1 MKRNKIV
8 VFKGGLGNQLFQYV
22 FYTYLQHKG
31 FKVRYLNKAK
41 NSHNGLEVNKYFQ
54 TNMKAVSFYIDL
66 LLRICYKF
74 RLTVLQHFRADDIG
88 FNINKIIFDG
98 YWHNQAFYVQDLKF
112 KKLNLNAKNANV
124 FDLITK
130 TNSVSIHVR
139 RGDYL
144 TPKNIEIF
152 GGICTLEYYK
162 QAIEEIKKR
171 LSNPKFFIFSND
183 IEWCEENFK
192 ELQPTYISWN
202 AGNDSIYDM
211 YLMSCCKANI
221 IANSSFSYWGARLG
235 TNNIVVYPNKWFN
248 NQPTP
253 DIFDESWISID
264 VL

>member
-1 MKRNKIV
+1 MKNK
-8 VFKGGLGNQLFQYV
+8 GN
-22 FYTYLQHKG
+22 
-31 FKVRYLNKAK
+31 KVRYLNKAK
-41 NSHNGLEVNKYFQ
+41 ESHNGLEVNKYFQ
-54 TNMKAVSFYIDL
+54 TEMKEVPFYIGYL
-66 LLRICYKF
+66 IRICYKINVSLLN
-74 RLTVLQHFRADDIG
+74 RIRVDDSNFDI
-88 FNINKIIFDG
+88 KQTIFDG

-112 KKLNLNAKNANV
+112 KKLNLNMKNAKV

-144 TPKNIEIF
+144 APNNLEIF

-202 AGNDSIYDM
+202 AGNDSIYGGV
-211 YLMSCCKANI
+211 I
-221 IANSSFSYWGARLG
+221 
-235 TNNIVVYPNKWFN
+235 
-248 NQPTP
+248 
-253 DIFDESWISID
+253 
-264 VL
+264 

>member
-1 MKRNKIV
+1 MKIV
-8 VFKGGLGNQLFQYV
+8 IFKGGLGNQLFQYV
-22 FYTYLQHKG
+22 FYTYLKNKG
-31 FKVRYLNKAK
+31 NKVRYLNKAK
-41 NSHNGLEVNKYFQ
+41 ESHNGLEVNKYFQ
-54 TNMKAVSFYIDL
+54 TEMKEVPFYIGYL
-66 LLRICYKF
+66 IRICYKINVSLLN
-74 RLTVLQHFRADDIG
+74 RIRVDDSNFDI
-88 FNINKIIFDG
+88 KQTIFDG

-112 KKLNLNAKNANV
+112 KKLNLNMKNAKV

-144 TPKNIEIF
+144 APNNLEIF

-162 QAIEEIKKR
+162 KAIKEIEKR

-192 ELQPTYISWN
+192 DLQPTYVSWN
-202 AGNDSIYDM
+202 IGNDSIYDM

-235 TNNIVVYPNKWFN
+235 SKNIVVYPNKWFN

>member
-1 MKRNKIV
+1 MIYRRLNIN
-8 VFKGGLGNQLFQYV
+8 LTQY
-22 FYTYLQHKG
+22 
-31 FKVRYLNKAK
+31 
-41 NSHNGLEVNKYFQ
+41 
-54 TNMKAVSFYIDL
+54 
-66 LLRICYKF
+66 CYKINVSLLN
-74 RLTVLQHFRADDIG
+74 RIRVDDSNFDI
-88 FNINKIIFDG
+88 KQTIFDG

-112 KKLNLNAKNANV
+112 KKLNLNMKNAKV

-144 TPKNIEIF
+144 APNNLEIF

>member
-1 MKRNKIV
+1 MKIV
-8 VFKGGLGNQLFQYV
+8 IFKGGLGNQLFQYV
-22 FYTYLQHKG
+22 FYTYLKNKG
-31 FKVRYLNKAK
+31 NKVRYLNKAK
-41 NSHNGLEVNKYFQ
+41 ESHNGLEVNKYFQ
-54 TNMKAVSFYIDL
+54 TEMKEVPFYIGYL
-66 LLRICYKF
+66 IRICYKINVSLLN
-74 RLTVLQHFRADDIG
+74 RIRVDDSNFDI
-88 FNINKIIFDG
+88 KQTIFDG

-112 KKLNLNAKNANV
+112 KKLNLNMKNAKV

-144 TPKNIEIF
+144 APNNLEIF

>member
-1 MKRNKIV
+1 MKIV
-8 VFKGGLGNQLFQYV
+8 IFKGGLGNQLFQYV
-22 FYTYLQHKG
+22 FYTYLKNKG
-31 FKVRYLNKAK
+31 NKVRYLNKAK
-41 NSHNGLEVNKYFQ
+41 ESHNGLEVNKYFQ
-54 TNMKAVSFYIDL
+54 TEMKEVPFYIGYL
-66 LLRICYKF
+66 IRICYKINVSLLN
-74 RLTVLQHFRADDIG
+74 RIRVDDSNFDI
-88 FNINKIIFDG
+88 KQTIFDG

-112 KKLNLNAKNANV
+112 KKLNLNMKNAKV

-144 TPKNIEIF
+144 APNNLEIF

-162 QAIEEIKKR
+162 KAIKEIEKR

-192 ELQPTYISWN
+192 DLQPTYVSWN
-202 AGNDSIYDM
+202 TGNDSIYDM

-235 TNNIVVYPNKWFN
+235 SKNIVVYPNKWFN
-248 NQPTP
+248 NQPSP

>member
-144 TPKNIEIF
+144 SPKNIEIF

>member
-1 MKRNKIV
+1 MKIV
-8 VFKGGLGNQLFQYV
+8 IFKGGLGNQLFQYV
-22 FYTYLQHKG
+22 FYTYLKNKG
-31 FKVRYLNKAK
+31 NKVRYLNKAK
-41 NSHNGLEVNKYFQ
+41 ESHNGLEVNKYFQ
-54 TNMKAVSFYIDL
+54 TEMKEVPFYIGYL
-66 LLRICYKF
+66 IRICYKINVSLLN
-74 RLTVLQHFRADDIG
+74 RIRVDDSNFDI
-88 FNINKIIFDG
+88 KQTIFDG

-221 IANSSFSYWGARLG
+221 IANGG
-235 TNNIVVYPNKWFN
+235 VI
-248 NQPTP
+248 
-253 DIFDESWISID
+253 
-264 VL
+264 

>member
-1 MKRNKIV
+1 MKRKKIV

-41 NSHNGLEVNKYFQ
+41 NSHNGLEINKYFQ
-54 TNMKAVSFYIDL
+54 TNMKAVPFYIDL

-74 RLTVLQHFRADDIG
+74 RLTFLQHFRADDID
-88 FNINKIIFDG
+88 FDINKIIFDG
-98 YWHNQAFYVQDLKF
+98 YWHNQAFYVQNLKF

-124 FDLITK
+124 LDLITK

-192 ELQPTYISWN
+192 DLQPTYISWN
-202 AGNDSIYDM
+202 TGNDSIYDM

-264 VL
+264 IL

>member
-152 GGICTLEYYK
+152 GG
-162 QAIEEIKKR
+162 
-171 LSNPKFFIFSND
+171 
-183 IEWCEENFK
+183 
-192 ELQPTYISWN
+192 
-202 AGNDSIYDM
+202 
-211 YLMSCCKANI
+211 YLYFRI
-221 IANSSFSYWGARLG
+221 L
-235 TNNIVVYPNKWFN
+235 
-248 NQPTP
+248 
-253 DIFDESWISID
+253 
-264 VL
+264 

>member
-31 FKVRYLNKAK
+31 FNVRYLNKAK

-171 LSNPKFFIFSND
+171 LSNPNFFIFSND